1 MKPKLLI
8 IGGSGL
14 VGSTLLQYA
23 YPNYDIH
30 FTYNTNKIMFEN
42 ANSTQIDLLDN
53 QKIII
58 DLIKGIQPDI
68 VVNTVAHS
76 SVDLCETDHKIAD
89 KLHVDITHDI
99 SQACKDSDSKLI
111 YFSTDAV
118 FPGELNK
125 KYTELD
131 KTNPIN
137 YYGKTKLQAE
147 QIILN
152 ASSKNVVLRT
162 AVIYG
167 WHKKSRFTNWI
178 IKTLKDN
185 QKVDPFIDQYNTPT
199 LVDDLIKSLLVI
211 FEKNISGIF
220 HATGKSCINRYEFAL
235 LLANIFNYNPKLI
248 KPVTSKEK
256 KQNAPR
262 PISTCLDSRKL
273 EKLINFN
280 FNDIQ
285 NGVSFLFNK
294 SKTYDKNGII

>member
-1 MKPKLLI
+1 MKSKLLI

-14 VGSTLLQYA
+14 VGSTLLQHA
-23 YPNYDIH
+23 SPNYDIH
-30 FTYNTNKIMFEN
+30 FTYNTNKITFDN
-42 ANSTQIDLLDN
+42 VSSTQINLFDN
-53 QKIII
+53 QKRII
-58 DLIKGIQPDI
+58 DLIKEIQPDI
-68 VVNTVAHS
+68 VVNTAAHS

-99 SQACKDSDSKLI
+99 TQACKDSGSKLI
-111 YFSTDAV
+111 YLSTDAV
-118 FPGELNK
+118 FQGELNK

-131 KTNPIN
+131 QPNPIN

-147 QIILN
+147 QITLN
-152 ASSKNVVLRT
+152 ASPKNVILRT

-178 IKTLKDN
+178 IQTLKEN
-185 QKVDPFIDQYNTPT
+185 QIVDPFIDQYNTPT
-199 LVDDLIKSLLVI
+199 LVDDLVKSLLAI

-220 HATGKSCINRYEFAL
+220 HATGKSCLNRYEFAL
-235 LLANIFNYNPKLI
+235 LLANIFGFNTKLI

-256 KQNAPR
+256 KQVAPR

-273 EKLINFN
+273 EKLIDFN

-285 NGVSFLFNK
+285 SGVSFIFNK
-294 SKTYDKNGII
+294 SKIL

>member
-1 MKPKLLI
+1 MKSKLLI

-14 VGSTLLQYA
+14 VGSTLLQHA
-23 YPNYDIH
+23 SPNYDIH
-30 FTYNTNKIMFEN
+30 FTYNTNKITFDN
-42 ANSTQIDLLDN
+42 VSSTQINLFDN
-53 QKIII
+53 QKRII
-58 DLIKGIQPDI
+58 DLIKEIQPDI
-68 VVNTVAHS
+68 VVNTAAHS

-99 SQACKDSDSKLI
+99 TQACKDSGSKLI
-111 YFSTDAV
+111 YLSTDAV
-118 FPGELNK
+118 FQGELNK

-131 KTNPIN
+131 QPNPIN

-147 QIILN
+147 QITLN
-152 ASSKNVVLRT
+152 ASPKNVILRT

-178 IKTLKDN
+178 IQTLKEN
-185 QKVDPFIDQYNTPT
+185 QIVDPFIDQYNTPT
-199 LVDDLIKSLLVI
+199 LVDDLVKSLLAI

-220 HATGKSCINRYEFAL
+220 HATGKSCLNRYEFAL
-235 LLANIFNYNPKLI
+235 VLANIFGFNTKLI

-256 KQNAPR
+256 KQVAPR

-273 EKLINFN
+273 EKLIDFN

-285 NGVSFLFNK
+285 SGVSFIFNK
-294 SKTYDKNGII
+294 SKIL